1 MNINFGLLP
10 PLERKIRPKEVRY
23 KLIVLRALEKL
34 DEFIAQ
40 NGLQR
45 HRGKYEG
52 WSG

>member
-1 MNINFGLLP
+1 
-10 PLERKIRPKEVRY
+10 
-23 KLIVLRALEKL
+23 LEKL

-45 HRGKYEG
+45 HQGKYEG